1 MTPVALRFGRPV
13 PWLGPGI
20 FFNFFV
26 RIVSRGSKAPA
37 APFLRSPGHN
47 GIRRF
52 LYNNCITVKP
62 VSSPINEYRPYHIK
76 HNRTLVNKG
85 RGVFSIGATDWDR
98 TSNLRLRRPTLYPI
112 ELQSQQKSQP
122 ESWRREGDSN
132 PRYGFTPY
140 DDLANRCLQPLS
152 HPSYA
157 LETNTEGRPLHAPSC
172 ASVV

>member
-1 MTPVALRFGRPV
+1 MFHCLFSKLSVTTSDPSGNHVGTAVPGPSWAYVAREGRAPARPELSGDSPRPTQRGQSSFDLWEPTETQGRP
-13 PWLGPGI
+13 
-20 FFNFFV
+20 
-26 RIVSRGSKAPA
+26 
-37 APFLRSPGHN
+37 
-47 GIRRF
+47 
-52 LYNNCITVKP
+52 C
-62 VSSPINEYRPYHIK
+62 
-76 HNRTLVNKG
+76 
-85 RGVFSIGATDWDR
+85 GATDWDR